1 MVLQETWIKD
11 GTVRENIAFGK
22 PDATDEDIICA
33 AKEAHSWEF
42 IERLPKGLD
51 TVLHEDSISQG
62 QKQLLCI
69 TRVMLCLP
77 PMLILD
83 EATSSIDTRT
93 EQQIQEAFDKLN
105 EGTHKLYRSTP
116 AFYNP
121 ECIPILVMKD
131 GKIIEQGTH
140 EELLAQG
147 GFYNKLYNSQFQA
160 VYKKN
165 CIK

>member
-1 MVLQETWIKD
+1 MHFAVPMEWCYKETWIKD

-83 EATSSIDTRT
+83 EPH
-93 EQQIQEAFDKLN
+93 QVLIQEQSSRFRKHLTN
-105 EGTHKLYRSTP
+105 
-116 AFYNP
+116 
-121 ECIPILVMKD
+121 
-131 GKIIEQGTH
+131 
-140 EELLAQG
+140 
-147 GFYNKLYNSQFQA
+147 
-160 VYKKN
+160 
-165 CIK
+165 